1 MCCMLC
7 ERLYEFLLDGFVGVF
22 GVSGSDAWAVGWA
35 IWCDLAGLASDA
47 LHLLGA

>member
-7 ERLYEFLLDGFVGVF
+7 ERLYEFLLDGFVEVF
-22 GVSGSDAWAVGWA
+22 GASGSDAWAAGWS
-35 IWCDLAGLASDA
+35 IWCDLSGLLSDA